1 MPVPAFKLG
10 RTSKI
15 VTDKRKVAPRFL
27 LSFFGLPGILGVL
40 VLILD
45 QISKSLVLRCFL
57 EPGKIYRELIPGF
70 FSLVHFRNTG
80 AAWGIM
86 SDHTWLLSLVS
97 LLALVGIIVFFRHL
111 TESRLPL
118 ALAYGILTGGIAG
131 NLYDRL
137 LRGFVV
143 DFLFFYFR
151 DYEYS
156 WPAFNVADMAITCSV
171 TFMVIYSL
179 FFAGKKKTE
188 PCSET

>member
-1 MPVPAFKLG
+1 MI
-10 RTSKI
+10 KI
-15 VTDKRKVAPRFL
+15 VTDKAKVSCKFL

-40 VLILD
+40 VFVFD
-45 QISKSLVLRCFL
+45 QVSKFLLLRYFP
-57 EPGKIYRELIPGF
+57 EPGRIYHELISGF

-86 SDHTWLLSLVS
+86 SEHTWLLGLIS
-97 LLALVGIIVFFRHL
+97 LLALIGIIVFFRYL

-118 ALAYGILTGGIAG
+118 ALAYGILSGGIAG

-137 LRGFVV
+137 ARGFVV

-156 WPAFNVADMAITCSV
+156 WPAFNIADTAITCSV
-171 TFMVIYSL
+171 TFMVIYCL
-179 FFAGKKKTE
+179 FFAGKKKAE
-188 PCSET
+188 SSSET

>member
-1 MPVPAFKLG
+1 M
-10 RTSKI
+10 
-15 VTDKRKVAPRFL
+15 TDKTKATPRFL
-27 LSFFGLPGILGVL
+27 LSFVGLPGILGGGVL
-40 VLILD
+40 VLD
-45 QISKSLVLRCFL
+45 QVSKFFVLRCWPQ
-57 EPGKIYRELIPGF
+57 PGRIYQEVIPGF

-86 SDHTWLLSLVS
+86 SGQTWLLGLISLCA
-97 LLALVGIIVFFRHL
+97 LLGIVIFFRQL

-118 ALAYGILTGGIAG
+118 ALSYGILIGGIAG

-137 LRGFVV
+137 ARRFVV

-156 WPAFNVADMAITCSV
+156 WPAFNIADMAITCSV

-179 FFAGKKKTE
+179 FFAGRKK
-188 PCSET
+188 S